1 MTLYV
6 NGTNGISAD
15 GVNWVLGTTSL
26 GTYELKQKPSFDVA
40 SSTSVAASAVQ
51 SFNTVY
57 FNNGGWFSTTT
68 GRFTAPVAGGYFFT
82 CSSIKSTAATTT
94 VVRLYLRKNGVIQYN
109 SRHYRMSETATAGYG
124 EGSCSWLLDL
134 NANDYVEVWV
144 GAGASHASTQY
155 TWFTGFLLG

>member
-40 SSTSVAASAVQ
+40 STAGVTASAVQ

-57 FNNGGWFSTTT
+57 FNNGGWFSTAT
-68 GRFTAPVAGGYFFT
+68 GRFTAPVAGAYFFT
-82 CSSIKSTAATTT
+82 CSSIKSAASATTT
-94 VVRLYLRKNGVIQYN
+94 PRLYLRKNGVIQYN
-109 SRHYRMSETATAGYG
+109 SRHYRMSEGSSYG
-124 EGSCSWLLDL
+124 DGSCSWLLEL
-134 NANDYVEVWV
+134 NINDYVEVWV
-144 GAGASHASTQY
+144 GAAASHASTQY
-155 TWFTGFLLG
+155 TWFNGFLLG